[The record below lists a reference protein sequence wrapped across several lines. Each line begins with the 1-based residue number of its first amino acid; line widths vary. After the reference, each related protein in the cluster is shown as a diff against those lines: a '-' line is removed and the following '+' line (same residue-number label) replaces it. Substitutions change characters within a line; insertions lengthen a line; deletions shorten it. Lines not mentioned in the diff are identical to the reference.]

1 MRVANGNGGVV
12 WCVPNRS
19 DCINREDTLWAWGF
33 YKCPSWETYNICAA
47 KVCKWNPPSAL
58 ALSRASDADAPH
70 AVYSQSLGE
79 LMESLWLIVGL
90 VAVIG
95 VLLLVVALLSAIQ
108 VNRRRQEASDGGS
121 VAGGGDYTVREDA
134 PAESQGGGSWW
145 DAISDWF
152 SSGDAGDA
160 GGADGGGDGGGGGG
174 D

>member
-1 MRVANGNGGVV
+1 ME
-12 WCVPNRS
+12 S
-19 DCINREDTLWAWGF
+19 
-33 YKCPSWETYNICAA
+33 
-47 KVCKWNPPSAL
+47 PPSAL

-95 VLLLVVALLSAIQ
+95 VLLLLVALLSAIQ
-108 VNRRRQEASDGGS
+108 VNRRRQEASDGDS
-121 VAGGGDYTVREDA
+121 VAGD
-134 PAESQGGGSWW
+134 GGGSWW

-160 GGADGGGDGGGGGG
+160 GGDGGGGDGGGGGG

>member
-1 MRVANGNGGVV
+1 
-12 WCVPNRS
+12 
-19 DCINREDTLWAWGF
+19 
-33 YKCPSWETYNICAA
+33 
-47 KVCKWNPPSAL
+47 
-58 ALSRASDADAPH
+58 
-70 AVYSQSLGE
+70 
-79 LMESLWLIVGL
+79 MESLWLIVGL

-108 VNRRRQEASDGGS
+108 VNRRRQEASGGGS
-121 VAGGGDYTVREDA
+121 VAGDGDGDYTVREDA

-160 GGADGGGDGGGGGG
+160 GGDGGGGDGGGGGG

>member
-1 MRVANGNGGVV
+1 
-12 WCVPNRS
+12 
-19 DCINREDTLWAWGF
+19 LGF

-47 KVCKWNPPSAL
+47 KVRKWNPPSAL

-90 VAVIG
+90 VAVVG

-108 VNRRRQEASDGGS
+108 VNRRRQEASDGDS
-121 VAGGGDYTVREDA
+121 VAGDGGDYTVREDA

-160 GGADGGGDGGGGGG
+160 GGADGGGDGGGGG

>member
-1 MRVANGNGGVV
+1 
-12 WCVPNRS
+12 
-19 DCINREDTLWAWGF
+19 
-33 YKCPSWETYNICAA
+33 
-47 KVCKWNPPSAL
+47 
-58 ALSRASDADAPH
+58 
-70 AVYSQSLGE
+70 
-79 LMESLWLIVGL
+79 MESLWLIVGL

-108 VNRRRQEASDGGS
+108 VNRRRQEASNGDS
-121 VAGGGDYTVREDA
+121 VAGDGGGDYAVREDA